1 MVGLVEVD
9 SVARLVAQRP
19 EADAGVVFVVFI
31 QVAGAVQMSV
41 EPVGV
46 VAQRATLAQVVA
58 HTVALDVGL
67 VIDIETVFRGQLIE
81 AVALWVVAEAHG
93 VDVVAPHQFEVA
105 SHHLLRHIVARIGI
119 VLMDVHALEFDG
131 LPIDQ
136 QAGKRAP
143 VATCALLDLDTSEA
157 HAVGDHLLLLP
168 VLHLHIQSVELGL
181 LRAPW
186 ANVWYRGREVGE
198 GSCVLDVDRL

>member
-1 MVGLVEVD
+1 M
-9 SVARLVAQRP
+9 
-19 EADAGVVFVVFI
+19 
-31 QVAGAVQMSV
+31 
-41 EPVGV
+41 
-46 VAQRATLAQVVA
+46 
-58 HTVALDVGL
+58 
-67 VIDIETVFRGQLIE
+67 
-81 AVALWVVAEAHG
+81 ALWVVAEAHG

-198 GSCVLDVDRL
+198 GCCVLDVDRLRGRGDKRAPLVAPQFVGDRCPLSFARGIAQFGLQAEDAVSVAIVEGGGDMEVAYRDLWFCR